1 MLKLMSEKSEIIIG
15 LETHVQL
22 TNLKTKLFCDCSTD
36 YRGKRPNTH
45 TCPVCL
51 GLPGTLPVLNGKA
64 VEDAVMVALALN
76 SKIQER
82 TLFFRKNYFYP
93 DMAKNYQISQYDKAG
108 GVPIA
113 IGGFVTMQVNHHEKI
128 VRIRRLQLE
137 EDPAKL
143 VHLGPIDLSPYTLID
158 YNRAGISLLE
168 IVTEPDIATAQE
180 ARLYLQK
187 LQSILEHL
195 GVSNSRLEGSMR
207 CDANISM
214 AGRNRVEVKNISSF
228 KEVERALN
236 FEIIRQKNLVLKD
249 LEVKMETRHWDE
261 TRRVTISL
269 RTKESE
275 EDYRYFPEPNL
286 PPVILSEDY
295 IDNIKKMM
303 PELPDSRKKRLI
315 RQYRLPPYNAAV
327 ITSSKYFADFFEEAI
342 KFHRDPKKVSNWMMT
357 DLLKTLHDQNVELE
371 DSKIT
376 PKKLAEMI
384 HLIDE
389 GIISGKI
396 AKKILPR
403 IVETGQSPKEI
414 VKRYEL
420 TRITSREKIKDLVE
434 EVFSKNG
441 KAVQDA
447 LQDDSAV
454 NYLIGQLMK
463 LSSGRVDPL
472 IANLI
477 IRESLK
483 EAKNKGNFESS
494 R

>member
-1 MLKLMSEKSEIIIG
+1 MQTLMSEKSEIMIG

-36 YRGKRPNTH
+36 YRGKKPNTH

-51 GLPGTLPVLNGKA
+51 GLPGTLPVLNAEA
-64 VEDAVMVALALN
+64 VEDAIMVALALN
-76 SKIQER
+76 SKIQKQ

-93 DMAKNYQISQYDKAG
+93 DMPKNYQISQYDKAG

-113 IGGFVTMQVNHHEKI
+113 IGGFVTTPVNHHEKI
-128 VRIRRLQLE
+128 VRVRRIQLE

-143 VHLGPIDLSPYTLID
+143 VHLGPIDISPYTLID

-168 IVTEPDIATAQE
+168 IVTEPDISSPKE

-187 LQSILEHL
+187 LQSIIEHL
-195 GVSNSRLEGSMR
+195 GVSNSRAEGSMR

-214 AGRNRVEVKNISSF
+214 AGGNRVEVKNISSF

-236 FEIIRQKNLVLKD
+236 FEIMRQKNLILKD

-286 PPVILSEDY
+286 PPITLTEEY
-295 IDNIKKMM
+295 INNIKKRM

-315 RQYRLPPYNAAV
+315 GQYGLPPYNATV
-327 ITSSKYFADFFEEAI
+327 ITSSKYFADFFEEAL

-376 PKKLAEMI
+376 PRKLAEMI
-384 HLIDE
+384 HLIDD
-389 GIISGKI
+389 GLISGKI
-396 AKKILPR
+396 AKKLLPQ
-403 IVETGQSPKEI
+403 IVETGQSPREI
-414 VKRYEL
+414 VKRYDL
-420 TRITSREKIKDLVE
+420 TRITSREEIKELVE
-434 EVFSKNG
+434 GVFSKNE
-441 KAVQDA
+441 KAVHDA
-447 LQDDSAV
+447 LKDDNAI
-454 NYLIGQLMK
+454 NYLVGQLMR

-472 IANLI
+472 IANQI
-477 IRESLK
+477 IRERLK
-483 EAKNKGNFESS
+483 EVKQ
-494 R
+494 